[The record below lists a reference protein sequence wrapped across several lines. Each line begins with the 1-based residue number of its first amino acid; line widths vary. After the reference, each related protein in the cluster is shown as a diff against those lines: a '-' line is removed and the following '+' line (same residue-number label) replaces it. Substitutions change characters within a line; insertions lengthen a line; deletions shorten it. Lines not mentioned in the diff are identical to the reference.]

1 MLSRA
6 ESSPKRTRETAGR
19 EPLALDLDHALLKTD
34 LLFEAAAAYLSVNPL
49 RVFRLLI
56 WLLQGK
62 AVLKRQLSER
72 VALDVESL
80 PVNEALIAYARRA
93 KRAGRQVGIASASD
107 ELLAHRLAKRF
118 NFIDF
123 VVASDGSSNLKGRA
137 KAAMLTER
145 FPHGFAYAGDS
156 RSDLAVWKEAEAI
169 ILAGA
174 SPSTTR
180 AAERLDKPIEA
191 VFPREK
197 LGPKGWLKAVR
208 AHQWAKNLLV
218 FVPLVLAGMAA
229 DPAAVARAFAAFAAL
244 SMMASGTYLLN
255 DLFDLADDRRHWS
268 KKARPLAAGTMRL
281 SDAMLLSPALV
292 LGSYAIG
299 LYLGWGVTAILT
311 AYMATTLAYSIYL
324 KRQPIADAFT
334 LALLFTLRLGLGIVA
349 VGAEPSAWLLVFSM
363 FLFTSLS
370 FAKRQTEI
378 QRSGIEND
386 EMLKGRGYRGGDA
399 GFVLAMGVATG
410 MTAVTIMVLY
420 IINDAFNAD
429 FYNQPLFLWA
439 FPAVLFMWISRIWLL
454 CHRGELNDDPVAF
467 ALRDRVSIALGG
479 VMAAAFLAGWLS

>member
-1 MLSRA
+1 MLGRA
-6 ESSPKRTRETAGR
+6 EFSPKKLREAVGH

-34 LLFEAAAAYLSVNPL
+34 LLFETAAAYLSVNPL
-49 RVFRLLI
+49 RIFKLLF

-62 AVLKRQLSER
+62 AVLKRQLCER
-72 VALDVESL
+72 AVLDVDSL

-93 KRAGRQVGIASASD
+93 KRDGRQVGIASASD

-118 NFIDF
+118 DFIDF
-123 VVASDGSSNLKGRA
+123 VVASDGDSNLKGRA
-137 KAAMLTER
+137 KAAMLAER
-145 FPHGFAYAGDS
+145 FPEGFAYAGDS
-156 RSDLAVWKEAEAI
+156 RSDLAVWKKADAI

-174 SPSTTR
+174 SPSTAR

-191 VFPREK
+191 VFPRQR

-229 DPAAVARAFAAFAAL
+229 DPIAVARAFAAFAAL
-244 SMMASGTYLLN
+244 SMMASGTYLMN

-268 KKARPLAAGTMRL
+268 KKERPLAAGRMRL
-281 SDAMLLSPALV
+281 SDAMVLSPALV
-292 LGSYAIG
+292 LGSYGIG
-299 LYLGWGVTAILT
+299 LYMGWGVTAILF

-324 KRQPIADAFT
+324 KRQPVADAFT
-334 LALLFTLRLGLGIVA
+334 LAVLFTLRLGLGIVA

-378 QRSGIEND
+378 QRSGIEG
-386 EMLKGRGYRGGDA
+386 EQTLKGRGYRGDDA
-399 GFVLAMGVATG
+399 ALVLAMGIATG

-429 FYNQPLFLWA
+429 FYSQPLFLWA

-467 ALRDRVSIALGG
+467 ALRDRMSIALGG
-479 VMAAAFLAGWLS
+479 VMALAFLAGWLS

>member
-1 MLSRA
+1 MLGRA
-6 ESSPKRTRETAGR
+6 ESSPKGTREAAGR

-34 LLFEAAAAYLSVNPL
+34 LLFETAAAYLSVNPL
-49 RVFRLLI
+49 RVFQLI
-56 WLLQGK
+56 LWLFQGK
-62 AVLKRQLSER
+62 AVLKRQLGER
-72 VALDVESL
+72 VLLDVDSL
-80 PVNEALIAYARRA
+80 PVNEALVAYARRA
-93 KRAGRQVGIASASD
+93 KRAGRKVGIASASD

-118 NFIDF
+118 DFIDF
-123 VVASDGSSNLKGRA
+123 VVASDGNSNLKGRA
-137 KAAMLTER
+137 KAEMLAER

-156 RSDLAVWKEAEAI
+156 RSDLAVWKEADAI

-191 VFPREK
+191 VFPRER

-229 DPAAVARAFAAFAAL
+229 DPMAVARAFAAFVAL
-244 SMMASGTYLLN
+244 SMMASGTYLMN

-268 KKARPLAAGTMRL
+268 KKERPLAAGSMRV
-281 SDAMLLSPALV
+281 SDAMVISPALV
-292 LGSYAIG
+292 LGAYGIG
-299 LYLGWGVTAILT
+299 LYLGWGVTAILF
-311 AYMATTLAYSIYL
+311 AYMATTLAYSVYL
-324 KRQPIADAFT
+324 KRQPIADVFT

-349 VGAEPSAWLLVFSM
+349 VSAEPSAWLLVFSM
-363 FLFTSLS
+363 FLFISLS
-370 FAKRQTEI
+370 FAKRQTEL
-378 QRSGIEND
+378 QRSGIVGE

-420 IINDAFNAD
+420 IINDAFNAE
-429 FYNQPLFLWA
+429 FYSQPLFLWA
-439 FPAVLFMWISRIWLL
+439 FPAVLFMWISRIWML

-467 ALRDRVSIALGG
+467 ALRDRMSIALAGLMG
-479 VMAAAFLAGWLS
+479 AAFLAGWLS